1 MKEVTIT
8 KFVAFNGVKFS
19 DKYECLNYE
28 QSAINDLF
36 EEYFNTI
43 DYLETN
49 EFELFDGFGSED
61 NLIDVV
67 NIKTTKDLLMI
78 LGISLYFL
86 DEVAFKD
93 DVKEQKIKE
102 INALLNKVLN
112 DDDDRLIVYR
122 GEYERQEFSI
132 VSTTKKLTSE
142 ILNFHNKK
150 TNKKGT

>member
-1 MKEVTIT
+1 MKEIT
-8 KFVAFNGVKFS
+8 NFVAFNGVKFENKEKCLS
-19 DKYECLNYE
+19 YEYDTLN
-28 QSAINDLF
+28 ILF

-43 DYLETN
+43 DYIETD

-61 NLIDVV
+61 NLIDIV
-67 NIKTTKDLLMI
+67 NIKSTKDLLMI

-86 DEVAFKD
+86 DELGLKD
-93 DVKEQKIKE
+93 DVKEQKIIE
-102 INALLNKVLN
+102 INALLDKVLN

-142 ILNFHNKK
+142 ILNFHHKKNK
-150 TNKKGT
+150 